1 MAREDSLRW
10 APLLLAAVAGFA
22 FQGERGIY
30 ETTEGRYALS
40 AREMADGGNWLEPT
54 LAGRPHWT
62 KPPLAYW
69 AIAGG
74 IRLVGRNPW
83 GARLPIAGI
92 FVLTTLA
99 VAALGRALGD
109 RTKGA
114 LAGTIYATSLYPA
127 LVAWTVNTDTLLG
140 LWEILAVLCFFRA
153 ERSERPEKARLWIAG
168 FWATLGIGFLT
179 KGPPA
184 LIPLVPVGLY
194 RLGDPERRRKPRVL
208 DPLGL
213 VVFLV
218 VGGSWYAI
226 EAARHPGLLRYFLRD
241 EVVGRVATT
250 MHGRGTEWYYPLK
263 VYAPLLLA
271 GGGPWALWLLA
282 AVRRRGL
289 FRPASWKAVAR
300 ARSPAWFLAL
310 WVAVP
315 FAIFS
320 LARSRM
326 PNYLLPLYAPVA
338 LAVAGDL
345 RSLWGGERVR
355 RRIALTAAAGL
366 ALILG
371 VKVSPRFLP
380 PSPRDMTA
388 LYQAVRDDEEAG
400 MRLAFYE
407 VRAGY
412 GLDFHAARPVART
425 YAAPS
430 EGAQGSSID
439 AFLDSLGP
447 EEISR
452 RGLVFLAREDD
463 EAGLVQALLARGL
476 SPVAIAPAGR
486 WIVARVGAPGR
497 SR

>member
-10 APLLLAAVAGFA
+10 APLVLAAVAGFA
-22 FQGERGIY
+22 FQGDRGIY
-30 ETTEGRYALS
+30 ETTEGRYALC
-40 AREMADGGNWLEPT
+40 AREMADGGAWLEPT
-54 LAGRPHWT
+54 LGGKPHWT
-62 KPPLAYW
+62 KPPAAYW
-69 AIAGG
+69 AIAAG
-74 IRLVGRNPW
+74 IRLAGRNPW
-83 GARLPIAGI
+83 GARLPIACA

-99 VAALGRALGD
+99 VAALGRAIGD

-127 LVAWTVNTDTLLG
+127 MVAWTVNADTVLG
-140 LWEILAVLCFFRA
+140 LWEVLAVLCFFRA
-153 ERSERPEKARLWIAG
+153 ERAARAARARLWIAG
-168 FWATLGIGFLT
+168 LWAALGAGFLT

-184 LIPLVPVGLY
+184 LIPLIPVGLY
-194 RLGDPERRRKPRVL
+194 RLGDPDGRRKPRVL

-218 VGGSWYAI
+218 VGCSWYAV
-226 EAARHPGLLRYFLRD
+226 EAARHPGLLRYFLHD

-250 MHGRGTEWYYPLK
+250 MHQRGTEWYYPIK
-263 VYAPLLLA
+263 VYAPVLLA
-271 GGGPWALWLLA
+271 GGGPWALWLFA

-289 FRPASWKAVAR
+289 FRPASWRAVAR

-320 LARSRM
+320 LAQSRM

-345 RSLWGGERVR
+345 RSLWGRESVR

-366 ALILG
+366 ALVLG
-371 VKVSPRFLP
+371 VKISPRFLP

-388 LYQAVRDDEEAG
+388 LWRAVREDEEAG
-400 MRLAFYE
+400 RRLAFYE
-407 VRAGY
+407 VRGGY

-425 YAAPS
+425 YLEPP
-430 EGAQGSSID
+430 EGATGSSIG
-439 AFLDSLGP
+439 AFLEALST

-452 RGLVFLAREDD
+452 RGLVFLAREED
-463 EAGLVQALLARGL
+463 EAGLVEALLARGV
-476 SPVAIAPAGR
+476 SEVSVAPAGR